1 MAIRPGHLQAKLNTV
16 RIVRSLLVAANRDR
30 LIGRYSIYPY
40 IHNIFQLKRQ
50 QKLVNLRASE
60 SYTQPCRRSS
70 QIKEIW
76 QDSGES
82 LRWFKFLFVENIFAW
97 LLSRLLLSFVKT
109 SVPKSWPIFL
119 DFLVILPLLEH
130 FSSYN
135 CCHWLLLSI

>member
-70 QIKEIW
+70 QIKEI
-76 QDSGES
+76 
-82 LRWFKFLFVENIFAW
+82 
-97 LLSRLLLSFVKT
+97 
-109 SVPKSWPIFL
+109 
-119 DFLVILPLLEH
+119 
-130 FSSYN
+130 
-135 CCHWLLLSI
+135 